1 DLDGY
6 DRQPKARASPQSR
19 NADDDHEWSRRQ
31 KVTRQHRASQNSHGQ
46 HIKGDYG
53 EKRILHFQADPR
65 PLDSVLFQ
73 WRAPHREQCSQRE
86 QRKTQ
91 ISEGLPEA
99 YQQSQQDSQRMQRGL
114 HVVAEKFRIAE
125 DISRAEI
132 VKCIPRRKWDERE
145 KKQKLRPPGRWK

>member
-1 DLDGY
+1 QHG
-6 DRQPKARASPQSR
+6 
-19 NADDDHEWSRRQ
+19 
-31 KVTRQHRASQNSHGQ
+31 VTDSLHVHNING
-46 HIKGDYG
+46 GYG
-53 EKRILHFQADPR
+53 EKPIMYFQADPR

-73 WRAPHREQCSQRE
+73 WRTPHCEQCSQRE
-86 QRKTQ
+86 KRKTQ

-132 VKCIPRRKWDERE
+132 VKSVPCAEWDKRN
-145 KKQKLRPPGRWK
+145 KKQKL